1 MLIYVNDAP
10 VRVFNGAKVHSAIL
24 AYLRD
29 GGLSPKTP
37 VDEVR
42 DSHGNRI
49 AMDGPLSPNARI
61 YVKVGKDDKSFGPSF
76 STTHHPKTPFRFL
89 RRRR

>member
-42 DSHGNRI
+42 DSHGNLI
-49 AMDGPLSPNARI
+49 SMDGSLSPNTRL
-61 YVKVGKDDKSFGPSF
+61 YVKVRTADKSLGKTFP
-76 STTHHPKTPFRFL
+76 TTHRPKTPFRCL